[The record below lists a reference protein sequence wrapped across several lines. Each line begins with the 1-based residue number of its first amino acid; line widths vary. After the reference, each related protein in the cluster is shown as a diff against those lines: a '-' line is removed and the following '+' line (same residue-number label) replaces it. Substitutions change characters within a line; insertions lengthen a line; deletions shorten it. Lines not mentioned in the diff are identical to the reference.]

1 MSKHIIGSVIETKGP
16 RPKAQGRGGGGGI
29 RSGGSSDDVCV
40 QELDR

>member
-16 RPKAQGRGGGGGI
+16 RPKAQGRGGGIG
-29 RSGGSSDDVCV
+29 SGGSSDDACV